1 MVRPY
6 LSDII
11 NDHKSQRV
19 WKVHSGNT
27 VIDYKT
33 QSEWKMQLTM
43 TINFISSTDFDKT
56 CIIYIKSYNIESM
69 MGRETDE
76 IVKELF

>member
-1 MVRPY
+1 
-6 LSDII
+6 
-11 NDHKSQRV
+11 
-19 WKVHSGNT
+19 
-27 VIDYKT
+27 
-33 QSEWKMQLTM
+33 MQLTM

-56 CIIYIKSYNIESM
+56 CIIHIKSYNIESM